1 MEFTSLL
8 TSEDLEHKLRLA
20 NDLQE
25 AVRLEQ
31 LTLHYQPQF
40 ETVSGNVRGF
50 EALLRWHHPLFG
62 PISPTE
68 FIPLAEEIGLIY
80 SIGDWVIQTACQ
92 KNKQI
97 QEKYMPTSVMS
108 VNISGLQ
115 LQDSLFFDR
124 VCGILQKTAL
134 SPQSLELELTER
146 DRISLKD
153 RRIDTLKK
161 FANHGIKIVLDD
173 FGTEY
178 SSLEYITTLPLS
190 TIKVDRSF
198 VAHIANHYE
207 GTVLVEWI
215 ISLARKLG
223 LTVVAEGI
231 ETFEQLHSLQKW
243 KCDFVQG
250 FLISKPLHESELP
263 LFFRKV
269 EWKQENKFLHT

>member
-1 MEFTSLL
+1 MEFTPHA
-8 TSEDLEHKLRLA
+8 TCEDLEHKLRLA

-25 AVRLEQ
+25 ALPLQQ
-31 LTLHYQPQF
+31 LSLHYQPQF
-40 ETVSGNVRGF
+40 ETGSGNVRGF
-50 EALLRWHHPLFG
+50 EALLRWNHPHFG

-68 FIPLAEEIGLIY
+68 FIPLAEETGLIY

-97 QEKYMPTSVMS
+97 QEKYMSNSVMS
-108 VNISGLQ
+108 VNLSGLQ

-124 VCGILQKTAL
+124 VCGILQQTAL

-153 RRIDTLKK
+153 RRIDSLKR
-161 FANHGIKIVLDD
+161 FAHHGIKIVLDD

-190 TIKVDRSF
+190 TIKIDRSF
-198 VAHIANHYE
+198 VTHINNHYE

-223 LTVVAEGI
+223 FTVVAEGI
-231 ETFEQLHSLQKW
+231 ETYEQLHTLQKW

-250 FLISKPLHESELP
+250 YLLSKPLHEQELP

-269 EWKQENKFLHT
+269 EWKQENKF

>member
-1 MEFTSLL
+1 MEFTPHA
-8 TSEDLEHKLRLA
+8 TCEDLEHKLRLA

-25 AVRLEQ
+25 ALPLQQ
-31 LTLHYQPQF
+31 LSLHYQPQF
-40 ETVSGNVRGF
+40 ETGSGNVRGF
-50 EALLRWHHPLFG
+50 EALLRWNHPHFG

-68 FIPLAEEIGLIY
+68 FIPLAEETGLIY

-97 QEKYMPTSVMS
+97 QEKYMPNSVMS
-108 VNISGLQ
+108 VNLSGLQ

-124 VCGILQKTAL
+124 VCGILQQTAL

-153 RRIDTLKK
+153 RRIDSLKR
-161 FANHGIKIVLDD
+161 FAHHGIKIVLDD

-190 TIKVDRSF
+190 TIKIDRSF
-198 VAHIANHYE
+198 VTHINNHYE

-223 LTVVAEGI
+223 FTVVAEGI
-231 ETFEQLHSLQKW
+231 ETYEQLHTLQKW

-250 FLISKPLHESELP
+250 YLLSKPLHEQELP
-263 LFFRKV
+263 LFFCKV
-269 EWKQENKFLHT
+269 EWKQENKF

>member
-1 MEFTSLL
+1 MEFTPHA
-8 TSEDLEHKLRLA
+8 TCEDLEHKLRLA

-25 AVRLEQ
+25 ALPLQQ
-31 LTLHYQPQF
+31 LSLHYQPQF
-40 ETVSGNVRGF
+40 ETGSGNVRGF
-50 EALLRWHHPLFG
+50 EALLRWNHPHFG

-68 FIPLAEEIGLIY
+68 FIPLAEETGLIY

-97 QEKYMPTSVMS
+97 QEKYMPNSVMS
-108 VNISGLQ
+108 VNLSGLQ

-124 VCGILQKTAL
+124 VCGILQQTAL

-153 RRIDTLKK
+153 RRIDSLKR
-161 FANHGIKIVLDD
+161 FAHHGIKIVLDD

-190 TIKVDRSF
+190 TIKIDRSF
-198 VAHIANHYE
+198 VTHINNHYE

-223 LTVVAEGI
+223 FTVVAEGI
-231 ETFEQLHSLQKW
+231 ETYEQLHTLQKW

-250 FLISKPLHESELP
+250 YLLSKPLHEQELP

-269 EWKQENKFLHT
+269 EWKQENKF